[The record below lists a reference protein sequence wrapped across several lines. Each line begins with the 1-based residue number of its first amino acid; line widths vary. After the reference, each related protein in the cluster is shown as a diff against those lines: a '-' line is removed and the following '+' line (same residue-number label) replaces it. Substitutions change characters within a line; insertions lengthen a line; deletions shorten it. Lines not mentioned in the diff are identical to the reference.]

1 MRYIRRNMTSDESTI
16 NGVNEFYECQASFN
30 SDGFITLR
38 NYKRDNKDKDEIIIL
53 SRQETEALFQL
64 FSRLDQNVKDH
75 TIPF

>member
-1 MRYIRRNMTSDESTI
+1 MRYIRRNMTSDEATI
-16 NGVNEFYECQASFN
+16 TGVNELYECQASFN

-64 FSRLDQNVKDH
+64 FSRLGQNVRDH